1 MVLFALVSGTG
12 EVVGRAAGA
21 DERKLIVLVMVCRV
35 LLLLLLL
42 LLLIELLMVVIGEWR
57 DGICLVGL
65 WLLLE
70 ALE

>member
-42 LLLIELLMVVIGEWR
+42 LLIELLMVVIGEWR